1 MKVKHILLI
10 SFLSF
15 VFIET
20 LFSCAQIVAPTGGK
34 KDTLAP
40 KLVRVFPNNQ
50 SKNFRGNLIEL
61 QFDEYVNVDNIKQQ
75 LVITPS
81 LEEGYETKIMPKGI
95 RLMLNAPLK
104 ENTTYNLNFKETF
117 KDITERNPAKNVR
130 LVFSTGNVI
139 DSLKVGGEVV
149 NVLSGKPMLDV
160 TVGLYQYSDTL
171 KPAKNK
177 PYYFTKTDSLGK
189 FNMENV
195 AAGNYR
201 IYAITDLDN
210 NSLYSEAKEMIGFIQ
225 DTLNL
230 KSNLTTLKITMS
242 KNDKTKNKV
251 SKSRATLS
259 YYFID
264 YLKPI
269 KNVKVNFLKTADSIT
284 YQQIGNNTLR
294 FFNTK
299 KNSTDTLKV
308 QIVIT
313 DSLDRVF
320 THDQKIKFKV
330 PSKKESDNIK
340 EELGLKIVPDAND
353 DIDPKTLHYKLTFSK
368 PIRTWSFDSIQVIT
382 DTLKIIPLSNELI
395 TWNKD
400 MTEVNIAFKEALK
413 AKENVSIQFK
423 KGAFISIE
431 ADSSNYIKTL
441 NPIRDPELYGTIG
454 GEVKNEKKRNFILQ
468 LVNDQGEVVQ
478 ELFNTP
484 IYNFIF
490 VKAGLYTVRLIVD
503 INNNKRW
510 DTGDVD
516 KNSLP
521 EQLLF
526 IKDKIKLKQNFELTG
541 FNFFID

>member
-61 QFDEYVNVDNIKQQ
+61 QFDEYVTVDNIKQQ

-81 LEEGYETKIMPKGI
+81 LEEGYETKIMPKGV
-95 RLMLNAPLK
+95 RLTLNAPLK
-104 ENTTYNLNFKETF
+104 ANATYNFNFKETF

-139 DSLKVGGEVV
+139 DSLKVGGEVI
-149 NVLSGKPMLDV
+149 NALSGKPMLDV

-189 FNMENV
+189 FTLENI
-195 AAGNYR
+195 AAGKYR
-201 IYAITDLDN
+201 VYAITDLDN

-230 KSNLTTLKITMS
+230 KSDLATLKITMS

-251 SKSRATLS
+251 SKSRATSS

-269 KNVKVNFLKTADSIT
+269 KSVKVNFAKTSDSIT
-284 YQQIGNNTLR
+284 YQQIGNNSIR

-308 QIVIT
+308 QLAIT

-330 PSKKESDNIK
+330 PSKKENDNIK
-340 EELGLKIVPDAND
+340 EELTTKITPDAND
-353 DIDPKTLHYKLTFSK
+353 DVEPKSLAYTLTFSK
-368 PIRTWSFDSIQVIT
+368 PIRSWSVDSIKTIS
-382 DTLKIIPLSNELI
+382 DTTKKIPVSKELI
-395 TWNKD
+395 HWNKD
-400 MTEVNIAFKEALK
+400 MTEMTISFKEAIR
-413 AKENVSIQFK
+413 AKESISIQFQ

-431 ADSSNYIKTL
+431 GDSSMFIKTL

-454 GEVKNEKKRNFILQ
+454 GEVTNKQKKNFIVQ
-468 LVNDQGEVVQ
+468 LINEQGQVVQ
-478 ELFNTP
+478 ELFNTSV
-484 IYNFIF
+484 YNFTF
-490 VKAGLYTVRLIVD
+490 VKAGLYTIRLVVD
-503 INNNKRW
+503 TNGNRRW

-521 EQLLF
+521 EPILF

-541 FNFFID
+541 FNFSID

>member
-50 SKNFRGNLIEL
+50 SKNFHGTLIEL

-81 LEEGYETKIMPKGI
+81 LTEGYETKIMPKGV
-95 RLMLNAPLK
+95 RLTLNAPLK

-139 DSLKVGGEVV
+139 DSLKVDGEVM
-149 NVLSGKPMLDV
+149 NVLSGKPMMDV
-160 TVGLYQYSDTL
+160 SVGLYQYSDTL

-189 FNMENV
+189 FNMENI
-195 AAGNYR
+195 AAGKYR

-210 NSLYSEAKEMIGFIQ
+210 NSLYAEAKEMIGFVR
-225 DTLNL
+225 DTINL
-230 KSNLTTLKITMS
+230 QSNLSTLKIAMS

-251 SKSRATLS
+251 SKSRATSS
-259 YYFID
+259 YYFVE

-269 KNVKVNFLKTADSIT
+269 KSFKVSFAKTSDSII
-284 YQQIGNNTLR
+284 YQQVGSNSIR
-294 FFNTK
+294 FFNIK

-308 QIVIT
+308 QIAVT
-313 DSLDRVF
+313 DSLERVF
-320 THDQKIKFKV
+320 THEQKIKFKV
-330 PSKKESDNIK
+330 PSKKENDNIK
-340 EELGLKIVPDAND
+340 EELTTKITPDAND
-353 DIDPKTLHYKLTFSK
+353 DVEPKSLAYTLTFSK
-368 PIRTWSFDSIQVIT
+368 PIRSWSIDSIKAIS
-382 DTLKIIPLSNELI
+382 DTIKKIPVSKELI
-395 TWNKD
+395 HWNKD
-400 MTEVNIAFKEALK
+400 MTEMNIVFKEVIR
-413 AKENVSIQFK
+413 AKENISIQFQ

-431 ADSSNYIKTL
+431 GDSSMYIKTL
-441 NPIRDPELYGTIG
+441 NPIKDPELYGTIG
-454 GEVKNEKKRNFILQ
+454 GEVTNKQKKNFIVQ
-468 LVNDQGEVVQ
+468 LINEQGQVIQ

-484 IYNFIF
+484 AYNFTF
-490 VKAGLYTVRLIVD
+490 VKAGLYTIRLVVD
-503 INNNKRW
+503 ENGNRRW

-521 EQLLF
+521 EPILF

-541 FNFFID
+541 FNFSID